1 MTNSAGAA
9 FVAARDLLLEH
20 RTDYETAY
28 EAFEWPDLGDGFAW
42 VRDYFDVI
50 AEGNSAPALH
60 LVEEDG
66 SEVKLSYAELAD
78 RSRRVANLL
87 VEHGLVHGDRVLVM
101 LGNQPEL
108 WETMLAAMRVGL
120 VVIPATTLLAGDD
133 LTDRFDRGGARMV
146 VTNATGAAAVDALD
160 TSITGDVV
168 KVLVGGGQGWHPF
181 EAAHDQ
187 PTSFEAPIEPRP
199 ADPLLEYFTS
209 GTTSKPKLVRHTQV
223 SYPVGHLST
232 MYWMGLMPGDVHWTL
247 SSPGWAKH
255 AWGCFFAPFNAQSCI
270 FIYNYTRFDAPA
282 VLEVL
287 VKYQVTTLC
296 APPTVWR
303 FLIQEDLGSYDVA
316 LRELLSAGE
325 PLNPEVIAQVEQ
337 AWGATIRD
345 GYGQTE
351 TTAQI
356 GNPPGARVVPGS
368 MGRPMPGYTIALLD
382 PDDDPADEGEIGI
395 NVTDKRPVA
404 VMDGYA
410 DDPAKTDEVMRAG
423 WYHTG
428 DVASRDADGYITY
441 VGRADDVFKASG
453 YRISPFELESVLVE
467 HPAVAE
473 AAVVP
478 SPDELRGF
486 VPKAYVILA
495 PGHEASSVTA
505 RDIFSFMRERV
516 SGYKL
521 VRRLEFA
528 DLPKTISG
536 KIRRVELRS
545 QEAGR
550 PGQSARNDAEFIEA
564 DLRAD

>member
-1 MTNSAGAA
+1 MTGTDS
-9 FVAARDLLLEH
+9 FLAARDLLLEH

-28 EAFEWPDLGDGFAW
+28 AEFSWPAVGQDFNWA
-42 VRDYFDVI
+42 RDYFDHV
-50 AEGNSAPALH
+50 AAGNDTPALH

-66 SEVKLSYAELAD
+66 SEVILSWAELAE
-78 RSRRVANLL
+78 RSRKVANQL
-87 VEHGLVHGDRVLVM
+87 VAQGLTRGDRILVM

-108 WETMLAAMRVGL
+108 WEAMLAAIRLGV

-133 LTDRFDRGGARMV
+133 LADRFTRGSVRMV
-146 VTNATGAAAVDALD
+146 ITNATGAESVDALD
-160 TSITGDVV
+160 ASIRGDATLVA
-168 KVLVGGGQGWHPF
+168 VGGRDGWNDF
-181 EAAHDQ
+181 ADGYDQ
-187 PTSFEAPIEPRP
+187 PGDFTAPEPTQ
-199 ADPLLEYFTS
+199 ASDPLLEYFTS

-232 MYWMGLMPGDVHWTL
+232 MYWLGLQPGDVHWTL

-255 AWGCFFAPFNAQSCI
+255 AWGCFFAPFNAQATV
-270 FIYNYTRFDAPA
+270 FIYNYTRFDAPT
-282 VLEVL
+282 VLGVL
-287 VKYQVTTLC
+287 VDKKVTTLC

-303 FLIQEDLGSYDVA
+303 FLIQEDLSAYDVS

-325 PLNPEVIAQVEQ
+325 PLNPEVIAQVEA

-351 TTAQI
+351 TTAQV

-368 MGRPMPGYTIALLD
+368 MGRPMPGYHIELLD
-382 PDDDPADEGEIGI
+382 ADGTSGDEGEISIDVGER
-395 NVTDKRPVA
+395 RPIA
-404 VMDGYA
+404 VMESYA
-410 DDPAKTDEVMRAG
+410 DDADKTAEVMRDG
-423 WYHTG
+423 WYRTG

-486 VPKAYVILA
+486 VPKAYVIVA
-495 PGHEASSVTA
+495 PGIEPDEATA
-505 RDIFSFMRERV
+505 RDIFGFMREKV

-536 KIRRVELRS
+536 KIRRVELR
-545 QEAGR
+545 GR
-550 PGQSARNDAEFIEA
+550 ETGRGQTARNDAEFIEA
-564 DLRAD
+564 DLR